1 MVTPVTDDVG
11 CGAFIPIVGALVA
24 VPTVAAIN
32 VVAHHLLDS
41 PRCGDL
47 PIRM

>member
-1 MVTPVTDDVG
+1 MVTPVTYDVG
-11 CGAFIPIVGALVA
+11 CGAFIPIMRALGA
-24 VPTVAAIN
+24 VPTAAAIN
-32 VVAHHLLDS
+32 AVAHHLLDS

>member
-1 MVTPVTDDVG
+1 MVTPATYDVG
-11 CGAFIPIVGALVA
+11 CGAVSPIVGPLVA

-41 PRCGDL
+41 PRYGDL

>member
-1 MVTPVTDDVG
+1 MVTPVTYDVG
-11 CGAFIPIVGALVA
+11 CGAFIPIVGALAA

-32 VVAHHLLDS
+32 AVAHHLLDS
-41 PRCGDL
+41 PRCDDL